1 MCWLVDLIGLLLVG
15 SHSVVSLYNRSMLSR
30 VCITLVTM
38 RKGFGSVVQGP
49 ITANSSGRYN
59 NVTRVGY
66 YPGLPRQCGELS
78 ICDSSHKRP
87 YREVLYKYYIL
98 RILS

>member
-15 SHSVVSLYNRSMLSR
+15 SHSVVSLYNRSMPSQ
-30 VCITLVTM
+30 VCITSVAM

-49 ITANSSGRYN
+49 ITANSPGRYN
-59 NVTRVGY
+59 DVTRVGY

-78 ICDSSHKRP
+78 ICDSLHKRP
-87 YREVLYKYYIL
+87 HWEALYKYCIL